1 MVLAILQAR
10 MSSNRLPGK
19 VLKQINN
26 KPILQYEIERV
37 LLSRKID
44 KLVLATSINKDD
56 GKLENFA
63 NKIGIDCFRG
73 DLNNVLKRYYDCA
86 SYYNADTIV
95 RITGDCPVIDASII
109 DKIIEL
115 HIKSGAD
122 YTSNTIYRTFPDGLD
137 VEVFNFEILKE
148 AYKNAKKSEDLEHVT
163 KYIHNNID
171 KFNTENYLNDIDYSY
186 IRWTLDTID
195 DFYFFKNIFDN
206 IDDISFKWQTL
217 LSKTNSAQKYL
228 IDSNQTIRYAMKKL
242 EEIVDDE
249 NESLYVIE
257 NRKLVGTLSTSD
269 IRRALIYED
278 ITNNMQVINVVNRD
292 FKYLEEDKNYN
303 KQDLKNLLKYKIL
316 PTLCKN
322 QELKKLIYIKD
333 LLKKPNKVVLM
344 AGGLG
349 SRLKE
354 LTENTP
360 KPLLKVG
367 EKSILEIIIDEFKKY
382 NFYDFY
388 ISVNYKADKII
399 DYFENGKKLEIDIKY
414 LKETKKLGTAGCL
427 SLIEEELKEP
437 IFVMNGDILTDID
450 FEKMLEFH
458 KKNRFKITI
467 AGAYYNSY
475 IPYGVLKIK
484 NNRLLEI
491 EEKPIKRFLISGGI
505 YIIDSDILKKI
516 PKNIYF
522 DMPMLIEKYIQN
534 VGVFPIDGFW
544 MDIGQIEDFYKAQIE
559 YQRIKNDK

>member
-1 MVLAILQAR
+1 MV
-10 MSSNRLPGK
+10 SS
-19 VLKQINN
+19 
-26 KPILQYEIERV
+26 
-37 LLSRKID
+37 
-44 KLVLATSINKDD
+44 
-56 GKLENFA
+56 
-63 NKIGIDCFRG
+63 
-73 DLNNVLKRYYDCA
+73 
-86 SYYNADTIV
+86 
-95 RITGDCPVIDASII
+95 
-109 DKIIEL
+109 
-115 HIKSGAD
+115 
-122 YTSNTIYRTFPDGLD
+122 
-137 VEVFNFEILKE
+137 
-148 AYKNAKKSEDLEHVT
+148 
-163 KYIHNNID
+163 
-171 KFNTENYLNDIDYSY
+171 KF
-186 IRWTLDTID
+186 
-195 DFYFFKNIFDN
+195 
-206 IDDISFKWQTL
+206 
-217 LSKTNSAQKYL
+217 L

-242 EEIVDDE
+242 ENIVDSGR
-249 NESLYVIE
+249 ESLYVVE
-257 NRKLVGTLSTSD
+257 NNKLIGTISSGD
-269 IRRALIYED
+269 VRRALIYED
-278 ITNNMQVINVVNRD
+278 ITNNDQLVKIINKK
-292 FKYLEEDKNYN
+292 FKYLLDN
-303 KQDLKNLLKYKIL
+303 KKYSKKELENLLKYIVI
-316 PTLCKN
+316 PIVDN
-322 QELKKLIYIKD
+322 QMNLKKLVYVKE
-333 LLKKPNKVVLM
+333 LLKEPNKVVLM

-354 LTENTP
+354 LTKNTP

-367 EKSILEIIIDEFKKY
+367 EKPILEIIIDEFKKY

-399 DYFENGKKLEIDIKY
+399 DYFENGEKFGIDIKY

-505 YIIDSDILKKI
+505 YIIDSDILKEI
-516 PKNIYF
+516 PKNRYF